1 MTSDAGFFVSP
12 PALRPVIPAL
22 SRDDAYFSLQPT
34 VASKAFLPYLTAM
47 TTLTITAKGQITLKK
62 EWLRVLGVAPGDK
75 VDVAPA
81 SDGGLTIRAVEQPS
95 GRTIENLIGCLHDPS
110 REPVTVEE
118 MNDAIGDHLSRWYD
132 Q

>member
-1 MTSDAGFFVSP
+1 
-12 PALRPVIPAL
+12 
-22 SRDDAYFSLQPT
+22 
-34 VASKAFLPYLTAM
+34 M

-81 SDGGLTIRAVEQPS
+81 PDGGLTIRAVEQPS
-95 GRTIENLIGCLHDPS
+95 GRTIENLIGCLHDPA
-110 REPVTVEE
+110 REPLSVEQ
-118 MNDAIGDHLSRWYD
+118 MNNAIGDYVSRWYD

>member
-1 MTSDAGFFVSP
+1 
-12 PALRPVIPAL
+12 LNLPVIPAL
-22 SRDDAYFSLQPT
+22 SRDPASSLRLRN
-34 VASKAFLPYLTAM
+34 VAGKAVLPYLLTM

-81 SDGGLTIRAVEQPS
+81 PDGGLTIRAVEQPS
-95 GRTIENLIGCLHDPS
+95 GRTIENLIGCLHDPA
-110 REPVTVEE
+110 REPLSVEE
-118 MNDAIGDHLSRWYD
+118 MNNTIGDYVSRWYD

>member
-1 MTSDAGFFVSP
+1 MSDVGIFVSTRHP
-12 PALRPVIPAL
+12 GL
-22 SRDDAYFSLQPT
+22 SRDAASSLLRHT
-34 VASKAFLPYLTAM
+34 VEGKAFLPYLCAM

-81 SDGGLTIRAVEQPS
+81 PDGGLTIRAVEQPS
-95 GRTIENLIGCLHDPS
+95 VRTIENLIGCLHDPA
-110 REPVTVEE
+110 REPLSVED
-118 MNDAIGDHLSRWYD
+118 MNNAIGDYVSRWYD